1 MRLTKATTSEST
13 PNIWLGLWGRDA
25 EAHLWAAVWS
35 AFRRRWFPPIR
46 NLNCCLVFI
55 QSLSRAARSSV
66 SQKLQSQHGAFIYQS
81 ALRSWCQIIDITSCS
96 SVTVFL
102 RQKRMCAAGFGRCID
117 LTYFW
122 PLTFASH
129 KCETRQRLFLLS
141 INFVLSLGKKTSNLM
156 KTKRHQ

>member
-96 SVTVFL
+96 SVSVSQTEMHVCCWVWEVHRL
-102 RQKRMCAAGFGRCID
+102 N
-117 LTYFW
+117 LL
-122 PLTFASH
+122 LTFASH